1 MSDDGL
7 PIRTR
12 RLLLRRFEPSD
23 VPAILELNADP
34 DVYAA
39 AANLGATE
47 EAAAA
52 YVAEQ
57 AALDARQLD
66 ALFDLAIERVEDG
79 ALIGLLSLVRR
90 TSHGEVGY
98 ALAPTARGAGIATE
112 AAGALVRHTFE
123 VLHLSEVI
131 IETAA
136 ANRGARGVAARLNAS
151 LVARYDDHGT
161 PSVRYHLVRDDG
173 PA

>member
-1 MSDDGL
+1 MRDDGL
-7 PIRTR
+7 PILTR

-39 AANLGATE
+39 AANLGRTE

-52 YVAEQ
+52 YVQ
-57 AALDARQLD
+57 AALDAWQLD

-90 TSHGEVGY
+90 ANHGEVGY
-98 ALAPTARGAGIATE
+98 ALDPNARGAGIATE
-112 AAGALVRHTFE
+112 AAGALVGYTFE
-123 VLHLSEVI
+123 ALHLSEVI
-131 IETAA
+131 IETAV
-136 ANRGARGVAARLNAS
+136 ANRGARGVAARLGAS

-161 PSVRYHLVRDDG
+161 PSVRYHLARDAG